1 MAKKITLWKACEETA
16 YSMESSYRNKLISWW
31 VNLPWQL
38 YHNDVLG
45 SDPKS
50 NRRIVDKMKDAK
62 LIQLMKKTSP
72 EAKPL
77 LNWLEH
83 MWYNYAMGVEDLAWE
98 SVDGQVVAEDFIDE
112 GIAILLRSLVT
123 ATLFK
128 ESWVKERWNEPADEV
143 VPILIPD
150 LFVEAWLDY
159 MSDVYADL
167 FYHGIP

>member
-1 MAKKITLWKACEETA
+1 MAKKITLWKACQETA
-16 YSMESSYRNKLISWW
+16 HIMESSYRNKLISWW

-38 YHNDVLG
+38 YQNGVLG
-45 SDPKS
+45 SDSVS

-77 LNWLEH
+77 LKVLEH

-98 SVDGQVVAEDFIDE
+98 TVDGQVVAEDFTDE
-112 GIAILLRSLVT
+112 GIAILLRSLVA
-123 ATLFK
+123 ATRFK
-128 ESWVKERWNEPADEV
+128 ELWGDLADEV
-143 VPILIPD
+143 EPILIPD
-150 LFVEAWLDY
+150 LFIEAWLDY

-167 FYHGIP
+167 FYYGIPRN